1 MKLRELNKNNY
12 AVSHQLVNITSIS
25 IFICVVL
32 VAIINSV
39 PLSPDTTVYSDTMD
53 KKSMVLQTASM
64 LADTPGE
71 AYDGS
76 PCWEDVTDGSNPLK
90 PLSVG
95 FKMNSYDTTL
105 TYLRVLSMD
114 KIDAFND
121 LVNDLGYDTVKTD
134 IFRLPSYI
142 DLQII
147 LKFIGDPPPPYVE
160 FGPSLEDA
168 RSIAYQK
175 VNVIVYNPNPPP
187 GTYDYATLEVRIS

>member
-1 MKLRELNKNNY
+1 MKLRELNKNNC

-53 KKSMVLQTASM
+53 KNSMVLQTTSM

-76 PCWEDVTDGSNPLK
+76 PCWEEVTDGSNPLK

-95 FKMNSYDTTL
+95 FKMNSYDNTP

-121 LVNDLGYDTVKTD
+121 LVNNLDYDTVKTD
-134 IFRLPSYI
+134 IFRLPSSI

-147 LKFIGDPPPPYVE
+147 LKFIGDPPPYVE
-160 FGPSLEDA
+160 FGPSLQDA

-175 VNVIVYNPNPPP
+175 VNVIVYNPSTGN
-187 GTYDYATLEVRIS
+187 YDYATLEVRIS

>member
-1 MKLRELNKNNY
+1 MKLRELNKNNC

-53 KKSMVLQTASM
+53 KNSMVLQTTSM

-76 PCWEDVTDGSNPLK
+76 PCWEEVTDGSNPLK

-95 FKMNSYDTTL
+95 FKMNSYDNTP
-105 TYLRVLSMD
+105 TYLRNLSMD

-121 LVNDLGYDTVKTD
+121 LVNNLDYDTVKTD
-134 IFRLPSYI
+134 IFRLPSSI

-147 LKFIGDPPPPYVE
+147 LKFIGDPPPYVE
-160 FGPSLEDA
+160 FGPSLQDA

-175 VNVIVYNPNPPP
+175 VNVIVYNPSTGN
-187 GTYDYATLEVRIS
+187 YDYATLEVRIS